1 MTKTTNKKVKE
12 PSIYRRFKN
21 AKGLSVGLGDLVEF
35 KWNENHSPYKP
46 IKLQGII
53 QGLPPDW
60 YVINKHADIL
70 DCIVSFN
77 DITKIIKR
85 HAIDPKLI
93 KYLHR

>member
-1 MTKTTNKKVKE
+1 
-12 PSIYRRFKN
+12 
-21 AKGLSVGLGDLVEF
+21 VEF
-35 KWNENHSPYKP
+35 KWHKNRFPYKP

-60 YVINKHADIL
+60 YVINKHADIR
-70 DCIVSFN
+70 DCIVSFD